1 MILLYCLFV
10 LLGSLGL
17 NAPLM
22 NFALNVNYNVDALS
36 LSLSLSLTHT
46 HTHKETCLT
55 LYNGDDEN

>member
-22 NFALNVNYNVDALS
+22 NFALNVNYSVDAS
-36 LSLSLSLTHT
+36 PLSLSLTHT
-46 HTHKETCLT
+46 HTQGNML
-55 LYNGDDEN
+55 DFIQW